1 MAIFVQRPRTTP
13 DEVLGLARPY
23 FQTLGLCIT
32 HQDAHELALRDGHG
46 YVRIEALPLRSNRR
60 RVGLTVDSCG
70 WEAWARHF
78 LNHTD

>member
-13 DEVLGLARPY
+13 DEVLGLARVY
-23 FQTLGLCIT
+23 FQTLGLRIT
-32 HQDAHELALRDGHG
+32 HQDAYELALRDGRG
-46 YVRIEALPLRSNRR
+46 YVRVQALPLRANRR